1 MNCGKNIEESVA
13 YFKAR
18 PVYEKLFR
26 KVQDKYAGLGHLGG
40 KVTLTGLTTEEKNQL
55 GGFFQKD
62 YTDHKSVTI
71 SAALMEKA
79 LKNSRFSG
87 ADWEMILTA
96 YFGETLTAR
105 KELESQQA
113 AAREAYFEEIISGFE
128 EEPGAVWL
136 NQVLSRRTAG
146 YQILMQQY
154 REDPEKLRCTLQYL
168 LQTIPE
174 LPVLRFGKSAV
185 KRELLA
191 VFAARMTQDPHYYDE
206 GTLGEKLLTV
216 FLTDFFGEHHAL
228 GSSGAE
234 EKNSLYYEAGILKDD
249 LSNDTLVYGIHAV
262 GNDGE
267 RHEGIEGFLRC
278 REPMRLTLLT
288 VGNLCKVWTMKE
300 PHVYV
305 VENPA
310 VFFVLVETYPECTV
324 ICGNGQPRLAT
335 LALMDLLRENCI
347 FYYAG
352 DFDPEGLL
360 IAQRLKRRYGE
371 KLKLWNYRADWYE
384 EYLSEVRLND
394 TRIRKLEKIEIEEL
408 QEIKSAIQR
417 ERRAAYQEA
426 MMDKLMEKI

>member
-40 KVTLTGLTTEEKNQL
+40 KVTLTGLTTEEKKQL

-71 SAALMEKA
+71 SAVLMEKA
-79 LKNSRFSG
+79 LENSRFSG
-87 ADWEMILTA
+87 VTWETILTA
-96 YFGETLTAR
+96 YFGEPLTVR
-105 KELESQQA
+105 KEMESQQA
-113 AAREAYFEEIISGFE
+113 AARRTYFEEIISRFG
-128 EEPGAVWL
+128 EEPGTTWL
-136 NQVLSRRTAG
+136 NQVLSGRTEG
-146 YQILMQQY
+146 YQILMQQQ
-154 REDPEKLRCTLQYL
+154 RENPEKLRCTLQYL

-174 LPVLRFGKSAV
+174 LPVIRFRGAAV

-191 VFAARMTQDPHYYDE
+191 VFAARMTQNPHFYDE
-206 GTLGEKLLTV
+206 GTLGEKLLTI
-216 FLTDFFGEHHAL
+216 FLKDFFGENNVI
-228 GSSGAE
+228 GSSRAE
-234 EKNSLYYEAGILKDD
+234 QKNSLYYEAGILKDD

-262 GNDGE
+262 GNDGKC
-267 RHEGIEGFLRC
+267 HEGIEGFLKC

-288 VGNLCKVWTMKE
+288 VGNLCKVWTTKE

-310 VFFVLVETYPECTV
+310 VFSVLVETYPECTA

-335 LALMDLLRENCI
+335 LALMDLLQENCI

-352 DFDPEGLL
+352 DFDPEGLM

-384 EYLSEVRLND
+384 EYLSQVRLND
-394 TRIRKLEKIEIEEL
+394 TRIRKLEKIEIKEL
-408 QEIKSAIQR
+408 QEIKNAMLR
-417 ERRAAYQEA
+417 EKRAAYQEA
-426 MMDKLMEKI
+426 MMDKLIEKI

>member
-1 MNCGKNIEESVA
+1 MNCGKNIEESVT

-26 KVQDKYAGLGHLGG
+26 KVQNKYKSLGHLGG
-40 KVTLTGLTTEEKNQL
+40 KVTLTGLTQEEKEQL

-79 LKNSRFSG
+79 LESSRFSG

-96 YFGETLTAR
+96 YFGEPLTAR

-113 AAREAYFEEIISGFE
+113 AAREAYFEEIISGFG
-128 EEPGAVWL
+128 EEPGAIWL

-146 YQILMQQY
+146 YQILMQQQ
-154 REDPEKLRCTLQYL
+154 RENPEKLRCTLQYL

-174 LPVLRFGKSAV
+174 LPVIRFRGAAV

-191 VFAARMTQDPHYYDE
+191 VFAARMTQNPHFYDE
-206 GTLGEKLLTV
+206 GTLGEKLLTI
-216 FLTDFFGEHHAL
+216 FLKEFFGENNVM
-228 GSSGAE
+228 GSSRAE
-234 EKNSLYYEAGILKDD
+234 QKNSLYYEAGILKDD
-249 LSNDTLVYGIHAV
+249 LSNDTLVYGIHAA
-262 GNDGE
+262 GSDGG

-288 VGNLCKVWTMKE
+288 VGNLCKVWTRKE
-300 PHVYV
+300 PCAYV

-310 VFFVLVETYPECTV
+310 VFSVLVETYPECTV

-335 LALMDLLRENCI
+335 LALMDLLKENCI

-352 DFDPEGLL
+352 DFDPEGLM

-371 KLKLWNYRADWYE
+371 KLKLWNYRVDWYE

-408 QEIKSAIQR
+408 QEIKNAMLR
-417 ERRAAYQEA
+417 ERRAAYQET
-426 MMDKLMEKI
+426 MMGKLMEKI